1 MPNAALQAVLSRFAE
16 QPGVSAQQMALLYGT
31 LGSDAGLRQRLNQQ
45 AVSGELKQLA
55 LEPPATASL
64 IGRYDKASGTVHLPP
79 AAFANGDAL
88 RGTLGLQSLS
98 AEFAQ
103 RTWQAGG
110 QTHSVNQDML
120 DNLHAT
126 FNGSPRLAEQTK
138 LAVREKHLQYIGLL
152 PASMTAGASYDGAE
166 PAVDG
171 SPKGI
176 KIPPR
181 ALQSDAQGIYDTTD
195 MTFVLAHEVQ
205 HGFNDAARDNARDR
219 YLQAI
224 ARQAAA
230 PGAVHDY
237 TDELRDYLRAQSED
251 EARAQIAGWNAL
263 LSREQQLKPTADI
276 HHMLHGTGN
285 DRMLDFVMQDPAVE
299 TERTIAR
306 PGISFNADHS
316 LSPTEANIAA
326 IGRHFFDRP
335 SRLYAQPG
343 ERPLGIGESPAQ
355 STNYR
360 NYHGNWAIEQIIAA
374 EDRAHAV
381 RPPGSPRPQIAIG
394 MAGLG
399 LKEDLLEMEGMNLGQ
414 NKTPRAYLDTSQTP
428 HQPGH
433 FHHTQD
439 ASMGHAHQHVPVTAP
454 SSPEPPGERP
464 AARPPPL
471 PEGFARPLPPAGDD
485 MREPHHPG
493 HGAYRRA
500 LDAVQRMETER
511 GIRHGT
517 HSEILAARLAAEAAE
532 HRQGITHVK
541 MQDGQIQAIARY
553 SAFDEGKRFGIATE
567 QALSDSIEASSRRWL
582 AATSPHYAHAA
593 PGHARHP
600 EQVQALQALNPADR
614 QLFAALRERLPAS
627 VADEAV
633 AQVLVQAKQNGIGDV
648 SRLDKVVLHG
658 ERIHV
663 LGTTPGFRASI
674 DLAEQAPPLQESVN
688 QLQENNRQ
696 QQAQQEQ
703 AQQEQMQ
710 QHTRGMSR

>member
-1 MPNAALQAVLSRFAE
+1 
-16 QPGVSAQQMALLYGT
+16 MALLYGT
-31 LGSDAGLRQRLNQQ
+31 LASDAGLRQRLNQQ
-45 AVSGELKQLA
+45 AASGELKQLV
-55 LEPPATASL
+55 LEPAATASL
-64 IGRYDKASGTVHLPP
+64 TGRYDKASGTVHLPP
-79 AAFANGDAL
+79 AAFANADEL

-98 AEFAQ
+98 AEFT
-103 RTWQAGG
+103 RRSWQENG
-110 QTHSVNQDML
+110 QTRSVSQDML
-120 DNLHAT
+120 DNLQAT
-126 FNGSPRLAEQTK
+126 FNGSPRLAEQAK
-138 LAVREKHLQYIGLL
+138 LAVREKHLEYIDLL
-152 PASMTAGASYDGAE
+152 PAGMTASATYDGAE
-166 PAVDG
+166 LAVDG

-176 KIPPR
+176 NIPPR
-181 ALQSDAQGIYDTTD
+181 ALQSRPQGTFNVRD
-195 MTFVLAHEVQ
+195 MTFVMAHEVQ

-224 ARQAAA
+224 DRQAAA

-237 TDELRDYLRAQSED
+237 TDELRDYLKAQSED

-263 LSREQQLKPTADI
+263 LSREQQQNPAADI
-276 HHMLHGTGN
+276 HHMRHKTDSG
-285 DRMLDFVMQDPAVE
+285 RVLDFVEEDPAA
-299 TERTIAR
+299 RGKRAIAK
-306 PGISFNADHS
+306 PGIHFNADHS
-316 LSPTEANIAA
+316 LSPSEANLAA
-326 IGRHFFDRP
+326 IGQHYFERP

-343 ERPLGIGESPAQ
+343 ERAMSVGHSPAKT
-355 STNYR
+355 TNYP
-360 NYHGNWAIEQIIAA
+360 NYHGNWAIERIFEA
-374 EDRAHAV
+374 EDRAHAA

-433 FHHTQD
+433 FHHTSD
-439 ASMGHAHQHVPVTAP
+439 ASMGHAHRHVPVTAP
-454 SSPEPPGERP
+454 SSPEPPGEKP
-464 AARPPPL
+464 VARPPPL
-471 PEGFARPLPPAGDD
+471 PEGFARPLPPAGD

-582 AATSPHYAHAA
+582 AATSPHHAHLA
-593 PGHARHP
+593 PANARSP
-600 EQVQALQALNPADR
+600 EQVQALQALNPSDR

-633 AQVLVQAKQNGIGDV
+633 AQVLVEAKQNGIGDV